1 MSLCKIKL
9 KKAGTNPL
17 QRPYTWMFGPKNDEY
32 FPLEIGDKFHITG
45 QPDDVWWMVESMEYS
60 E

>member
-1 MSLCKIKL
+1 MSSYKIKL

-17 QRPYTWMFGPKNDEY
+17 QRSHTWMFGPENDEY
-32 FPLEIGDKFHITG
+32 FPLEIGDRFHITG
-45 QPDDVWWMVESMEYS
+45 QPDDVLWIVESMEYG